1 MQNYYRLYVNTEF
14 PFKIINNL
22 QIWFNLV
29 VKLSLLDLK
38 KIFTAI
44 TAVALIIVFSRC
56 SGTRAQTVDNDCVVT
71 NWQIAGKV
79 NERVPE
85 DMRTEFREIDK
96 RVYAFISLN
105 CTKPANRIG
114 FKFIR
119 NGQPYAF
126 IQLPNQK
133 SSNWRT
139 WATVKAVKGSW
150 LVRVFADKRL
160 LLSDKFLVR

>member
-1 MQNYYRLYVNTEF
+1 ME
-14 PFKIINNL
+14 KINL
-22 QIWFNLV
+22 H
-29 VKLSLLDLK
+29 DLK
-38 KIFTAI
+38 QIFMAI
-44 TAVALIIVFSRC
+44 TAAGLIIVFSHC
-56 SGTRAQTVDNDCVVT
+56 SGTMAQTLKNDCVVT
-71 NWQIAGKV
+71 NWQIAGNV
-79 NERVPE
+79 SERVPE
-85 DMRTEFREIDK
+85 DTRIEFRETDK

-105 CTKPANRIG
+105 CTQPANKIG

-119 NGQPYAF
+119 NGQSYAF

-150 LVRVFADKRL
+150 LVRVYADKRL